1 MCINLLQKKTC
12 YMADFVSNHYGPLLQ
27 HIHISVEKK
36 KTRLQRHHCAIS
48 ILTEVGHIKHRCIA
62 KTEDQGRR

>member
-36 KTRLQRHHCAIS
+36 RQGYNDI
-48 ILTEVGHIKHRCIA
+48 IA
-62 KTEDQGRR
+62 QYQF